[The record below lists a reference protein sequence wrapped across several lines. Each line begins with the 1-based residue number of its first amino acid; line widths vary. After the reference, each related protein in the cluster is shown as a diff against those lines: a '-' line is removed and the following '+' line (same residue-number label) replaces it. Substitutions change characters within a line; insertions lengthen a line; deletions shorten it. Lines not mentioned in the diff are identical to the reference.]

1 MRVTCAATVACLTLL
16 TYCSP
21 VSAATASGEPAYLGR
36 LQYYKIRPSDS
47 LIELA
52 RKYDLGFNE
61 IADAN
66 PGIDPFIP
74 KTGFVITVP
83 TAWLPPSTTERPVVI
98 INIPEFRLYYLPK
111 KRNAEIITFPL
122 GIGDQ
127 GKDTPT
133 GTYRIIQKIPNPS
146 WYVPPSIRAERK
158 LPKVVPPGPKNPLGS
173 HALRLSL
180 PTILIHG
187 TNRPWG
193 IGRRSSHGCLR
204 LYPEDIKKLY
214 KLVPKGMRVVIV
226 NQPLKVAATGQTVY
240 LEAHRYPHTDVTV
253 GLALHLLA
261 EKKLLQQ
268 ADFAKV
274 VRAIEEKRGYP
285 IDVTLRTEEGFR
297 LLRP

>member
-1 MRVTCAATVACLTLL
+1 M
-16 TYCSP
+16 
-21 VSAATASGEPAYLGR
+21 ASGGAGYLGS
-36 LQYYKIRPSDS
+36 LQYYKIRPGDS
-47 LIELA
+47 LIEIA

-61 IADAN
+61 ISDAN
-66 PGIDPFIP
+66 PGVDPFVPRI
-74 KTGFVITVP
+74 GSLITVP
-83 TAWLPPSTTERPVVI
+83 TAWLPPSTAERPVLV

-111 KRNAEIITFPL
+111 KPDGQIVTFPL

-127 GKDTPT
+127 GRDTPT
-133 GTYRIIQKIPNPS
+133 GSYRIIEKIPNPS

-158 LPKVVPPGPKNPLGS
+158 LPKVVPPGPNNPMGT

-214 KLVPKGMRVVIV
+214 NLVPKGMRVVIV

-240 LEAHRYPHTDVTV
+240 LEAHRYPHTNVTV
-253 GLALHLLA
+253 GMALRILA
-261 EKKLLQQ
+261 EKKLLQK
-268 ADFAKV
+268 ADFGKV
-274 VRAIEEKRGYP
+274 VRAIEERRGYP
-285 IDVTLRTEEGFR
+285 IDVTLRPEEGFR